1 MSNSHRE
8 AYPEQYAHPLV
19 GKKVRVTHGGKTL
32 AEGVVQR
39 VMSTQWG
46 KLVDLGT
53 SSDEGEPMAYGL
65 WDCKEITD
73 EV

>member
-1 MSNSHRE
+1 MNKSHRD

-19 GKKVRVTHGGKTL
+19 GKKVRVITKNSNRI
-32 AEGVVQR
+32 EGTVVR

-53 SSDEGEPMAYGL
+53 TDEEGNPLAYGL